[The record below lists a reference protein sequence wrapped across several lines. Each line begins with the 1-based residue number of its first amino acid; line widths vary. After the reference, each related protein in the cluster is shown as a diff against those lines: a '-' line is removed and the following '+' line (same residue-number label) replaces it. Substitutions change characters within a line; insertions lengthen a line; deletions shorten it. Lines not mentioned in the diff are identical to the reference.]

1 MLRVKEV
8 AGFTNYLDFPA
19 IVGRNKTSI
28 IHHVV
33 DKRWNRN
40 ILSRAGKEI
49 LLKTVILAVPNYLM
63 QVFLLPLRIADQ
75 LEKAMNW
82 FWWVNFSAG
91 STALV
96 SRVYKARYFH
106 KCGFLKAKLG
116 SNPSFIW
123 KSILASQE
131 LLRRGCLKRIGSG
144 AETLVFSDP
153 WISSLQGFQITSTNN
168 SGVADLVVVDIRG
181 EDNLSWDN
189 KALHSLFSSEEKA
202 AILRIP
208 VSYTT
213 IDDSW
218 FWLEEGFIR

>member
-1 MLRVKEV
+1 M
-8 AGFTNYLDFPA
+8 
-19 IVGRNKTSI
+19 
-28 IHHVV
+28 
-33 DKRWNRN
+33 
-40 ILSRAGKEI
+40 
-49 LLKTVILAVPNYLM
+49 
-63 QVFLLPLRIADQ
+63 
-75 LEKAMNW
+75 
-82 FWWVNFSAG
+82 
-91 STALV
+91 
-96 SRVYKARYFH
+96 
-106 KCGFLKAKLG
+106 
-116 SNPSFIW
+116 
-123 KSILASQE
+123 
-131 LLRRGCLKRIGSG
+131 KRIGSG